1 MAENVTQRKEEDKK
15 KEQKSTNYGAEFVV
29 AKIKANC
36 WHNKAGFCSNALWV
50 TPTCSCDR
58 KVPDRE

>member
-15 KEQKSTNYGAEFVV
+15 EQKSTNEGAECVV

-36 WHNKAGFCSNALWV
+36 CHKQQSRIVRQRILGHANTQL
-50 TPTCSCDR
+50 
-58 KVPDRE
+58 